1 MADAINGVTEDVAVN
16 TEPVA
21 EVADAISEPVAEVF
35 DIVAAEPVN
44 CDATVEAYLDSI
56 YAL

>member
-1 MADAINGVTEDVAVN
+1 MADAINGVAEDVAVN
-16 TEPVA
+16 TEPVD
-21 EVADAISEPVAEVF
+21 EVADAIPEP
-35 DIVAAEPVN
+35 VAAEPVN